1 MSDIHFYCGY
11 VRTDINEPFVFE
23 VEELEIEKVLEDG
36 TIKLK
41 YPYFYCSSD
50 STYYF
55 SGRSGEKTDRELKL
69 SHGLVFYS
77 TDKNKCKDFVI
88 DKMQEMNGLADKI
101 RKRMQDSKFEIKL
114 LGDNL

>member
-69 SHGLVFYS
+69 SNGMVFYS
-77 TDKNKCKDFVI
+77 TDKNKCEDFVLN
-88 DKMQEMNGLADKI
+88 KMREMNKLSDKI

>member
-1 MSDIHFYCGY
+1 MSDIHFYSGY
-11 VRTDINEPFVFE
+11 VKTDINEPFVFE
-23 VEELEIEKVLEDG
+23 VEELEIEKVFEDG

-55 SGRSGEKTDRELKL
+55 GGRSGEKIDRELKL
-69 SHGLVFYS
+69 SHGSVFYS

-88 DKMQEMNGLADKI
+88 DKMREMNELVDKI
-101 RKRMQDSKFEIKL
+101 RKRMKDSKFEIKL
-114 LGDNL
+114 LGDD